1 MHLSELAAKQP
12 DKPAVIMAD
21 GSARLTYSQLDQGSC
36 QVSRLLAALGV
47 GPGDHIAVL
56 MANRLEYFPI
66 AWGAQ
71 RRGTYWTPV
80 NWHLTADEAS
90 YIVEDCGAKVLF
102 AAPETADVAAR
113 IAARLPGLTVFV
125 TGTDHPGLLR
135 YEDAVAAQPAV
146 QPPDEVEGMYFLYS
160 SGTTG
165 RPNGVLRESTSPPF
179 GTGSGLDLLMQGVFG
194 FG

>member
-1 MHLSELAAKQP
+1 MHLTELAARHP
-12 DKPAVIMAD
+12 NKPAVIMAD
-21 GSARLTYSQLDQGSC
+21 GRRPVTFAELDRDSC
-36 QVSRLLAALGV
+36 RVSRLLAGLGV
-47 GPGDHIAVL
+47 GPGDHVAVL
-56 MANRLEYFPI
+56 MANPPEYLAD

-113 IAARLPGLTVFV
+113 IAARLPGLIVFV
-125 TGTDHPGLLR
+125 TGTDHPGLRR
-135 YEDAVAAQPAV
+135 YEDAIAAQPAS

-165 RPNGVLRESTSPPF
+165 RPK
-179 GTGSGLDLLMQGVFG
+179 
-194 FG
+194 